1 MTKGWLGRTLSGLLP
16 EACLACAEASTCGP
30 LCAECRA
37 ALPWN
42 RCACPRCALPLPAA
56 APMCGRCVRRAPPQ
70 SQGVAPLRYAE
81 PVDRLV
87 TQLKF
92 AQQLAAG
99 RALVEL
105 MQQHEG
111 ISALLAGVTLAVPIP
126 LHRTRL
132 RERGYNQALE
142 LLRPLVAGTAI
153 PLTLTA
159 LIRHRP
165 TLAQT
170 GLDAPS
176 RRRNLRRAFNADPAQ
191 VKDHCVLLMDD
202 VITTGTTVAEAA
214 RTLLQAGAREV
225 RVLAAARVARG

>member
-1 MTKGWLGRTLSGLLP
+1 
-16 EACLACAEASTCGP
+16 
-30 LCAECRA
+30 
-37 ALPWN
+37 
-42 RCACPRCALPLPAA
+42 
-56 APMCGRCVRRAPPQ
+56 MCGRCVRRTPPQ
-70 SQGVAPLRYAE
+70 SQSIAPLLYAE

-105 MQQHEG
+105 MQNNEG
-111 ISALLAGVTLAVPIP
+111 MAALLSGVTLAVPIP
-126 LHRTRL
+126 LHRMRL

-142 LLRPLVAGTAI
+142 LLRPLLAKTSI
-153 PLTLTA
+153 PLSLNA

-165 TLAQT
+165 TLPQT

-176 RRRNLRRAFNADPAQ
+176 RRRNLRRAFNADPVQ
-191 VKDHCVLLMDD
+191 VQDHCVLLVDD

-225 RVLAAARVARG
+225 RVLAAARVARS

>member
-1 MTKGWLGRTLSGLLP
+1 MKNWLSSALASALP
-16 EACLACAEASTCGP
+16 EACLACGEASTCGP
-30 LCAECRA
+30 LCAECRD

-42 RCACPRCALPLPAA
+42 LCACPRCALPLPAPA
-56 APMCGRCVRRAPPQ
+56 LFCGRCVRRTPPQ
-70 SQGVAPLRYAE
+70 TLSVAPLRYAE

-105 MQQHEG
+105 MQNHDGVTE
-111 ISALLAGVTLAVPIP
+111 LVAGVSLAVPIP

-142 LLRPLVAGTAI
+142 LLRPLLARTAI
-153 PLTLTA
+153 PLSLTA
-159 LIRHRP
+159 LIRHRH
-165 TLAQT
+165 TLPQT

-176 RRRNLRRAFNADPAQ
+176 RRRNLRRAFSADPEQ
-191 VKDHCVLLMDD
+191 VKDHCVLLVDD

-214 RTLLQAGAREV
+214 RTLLHAGAREV

>member
-1 MTKGWLGRTLSGLLP
+1 
-16 EACLACAEASTCGP
+16 
-30 LCAECRA
+30 
-37 ALPWN
+37 
-42 RCACPRCALPLPAA
+42 
-56 APMCGRCVRRAPPQ
+56 VRRTPPQ
-70 SQGVAPLRYAE
+70 SRSVAPLRYAQ

-105 MQQHEG
+105 MRNHDG
-111 ISALLAGVTLAVPIP
+111 VMSLLSGVSLAVPIP

-142 LLRPLVAGTAI
+142 LLRPLVARTSI
-153 PLTLTA
+153 PLGLTA
-159 LIRHRP
+159 LIRHRQ
-165 TLAQT
+165 TLPQT

-176 RRRNLRRAFNADPAQ
+176 RRRNLRRAFSADPLQ
-191 VKDHCVLLMDD
+191 VQDHCVLLVDD

>member
-1 MTKGWLGRTLSGLLP
+1 
-16 EACLACAEASTCGP
+16 
-30 LCAECRA
+30 
-37 ALPWN
+37 
-42 RCACPRCALPLPAA
+42 
-56 APMCGRCVRRAPPQ
+56 MCGRCVRRAPPQ
-70 SQGVAPLRYAE
+70 SLTVAPLRYAE
-81 PVDRLV
+81 PIDRLV
-87 TQLKF
+87 SQFKF

-99 RALVEL
+99 RALVEF
-105 MQQHEG
+105 MQN
-111 ISALLAGVTLAVPIP
+111 AAGVTELLVGVSLAVPIP

-142 LLRPLVAGTAI
+142 LLRPLLRTTAI
-153 PLTLTA
+153 PLALTA

-165 TLAQT
+165 TLPQT

-176 RRRNLRRAFNADPAQ
+176 RRRNLRRAFSADPAH
-191 VKDHCVLLMDD
+191 VAGHCVLLMDD

>member
-1 MTKGWLGRTLSGLLP
+1 
-16 EACLACAEASTCGP
+16 
-30 LCAECRA
+30 
-37 ALPWN
+37 
-42 RCACPRCALPLPAA
+42 
-56 APMCGRCVRRAPPQ
+56 MCGRCVRRTPPQ
-70 SQGVAPLRYAE
+70 THSVAPLLYAE
-81 PVDRLV
+81 PVDRLI

-99 RALVEL
+99 RALVGL
-105 MQQHEG
+105 LQ
-111 ISALLAGVTLAVPIP
+111 SDTRVATVLAGVTLAVPIP

-142 LLRPLVAGTAI
+142 LLRPLLAKNSV
-153 PLTLTA
+153 PLSLNA

-165 TLAQT
+165 TLPQT

-176 RRRNLRRAFNADPAQ
+176 RRRNLRHAFNADPIQ
-191 VKDHCVLLMDD
+191 VQDHCVLVVDD